1 MAEKDQIKIP
11 HMTCMKKLA
20 NSYSRFLSSG
30 LVYSSAAY
38 DENKNWLSY
47 WNWWCC
53 RRIGFV
59 DVAQKIQVETYY
71 SINIIYLILYMQEEA
86 KLVVA
91 EQFDQQKLEFII
103 FNNQVV
109 GEGGF
114 GIVKKAIRNDKPN

>member
-1 MAEKDQIKIP
+1 MMKIKIDYF
-11 HMTCMKKLA
+11 TGIDRAAGGLA
-20 NSYSRFLSSG
+20 SLM
-30 LVYSSAAY
+30 
-38 DENKNWLSY
+38 WL
-47 WNWWCC
+47 
-53 RRIGFV
+53 R
-59 DVAQKIQVETYY
+59 KIQVETYY

>member
-1 MAEKDQIKIP
+1 MMKIKIDYL
-11 HMTCMKKLA
+11 T
-20 NSYSRFLSSG
+20 G
-30 LVYSSAAY
+30 I
-38 DENKNWLSY
+38 DG
-47 WNWWCC
+47 
-53 RRIGFV
+53 RIGFV